1 MADTYGGTKLTEKEK
16 AQVKSGRTQAGLEGG
31 MTGLSAG
38 SSIGGTIGAAVG
50 SIIPG
55 AGTLVGGAVGSAIG
69 AGVGFLVGSIAGNVS
84 YDDDSQRA
92 QIQAEKQAAR
102 AREDEQNALRAAQ
115 SLAKK
120 GPDVSVRN
128 LPGAPSDE
136 NILMGSMPVRMGG
149 SAPMDPYRQTVRN
162 KFGWS

>member
-1 MADTYGGTKLTEKEK
+1 MADSYRSTELTSEEKKQANRARLGQESMEALSMG
-16 AQVKSGRTQAGLEGG
+16 AQYATL
-31 MTGLSAG
+31 
-38 SSIGGTIGAAVG
+38 GA
-50 SIIPG
+50 
-55 AGTLVGGAVGSAIG
+55 TVGSAVPGLGTALG
-69 AGVGFLVGSIAGNVS
+69 AGIGFLVGAGASVGQYFFS
-84 YDDDSQRA
+84 ERDDFKAEKQA
-92 QIQAEKQAAR
+92 MAAEKQAAR
-102 AREDEQNALRAAQ
+102 AREDEQRALQAAQ